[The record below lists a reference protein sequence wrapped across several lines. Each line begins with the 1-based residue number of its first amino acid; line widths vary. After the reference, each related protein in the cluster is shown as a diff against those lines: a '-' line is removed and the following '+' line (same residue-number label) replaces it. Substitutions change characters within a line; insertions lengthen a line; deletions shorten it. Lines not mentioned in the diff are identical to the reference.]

1 MTDDKNIFFRDYDCV
16 AANSGQSG
24 AFFYIFD
31 IFYFIH
37 IFILPFPVA
46 ATSALVVFVS
56 HAETLASFTSHI
68 MLSSNCQR
76 CELAGGQ
83 FPCQYERC
91 EFKSADQPN
100 MRMFV
105 IFSYSIYSCV

>member
-16 AANSGQSG
+16 PANSGQSG
-24 AFFYIFD
+24 AFFYIFLY
-31 IFYFIH
+31 IF
-37 IFILPFPVA
+37 FILPFPVA

-56 HAETLASFTSHI
+56 HAETLALFTSCI

-91 EFKSADQPN
+91 EFNSADQPN